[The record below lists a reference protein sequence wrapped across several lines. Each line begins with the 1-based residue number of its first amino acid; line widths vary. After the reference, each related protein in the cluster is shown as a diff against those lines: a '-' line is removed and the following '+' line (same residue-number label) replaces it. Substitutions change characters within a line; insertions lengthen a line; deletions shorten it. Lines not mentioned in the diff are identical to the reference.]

1 MSWFKLLG
9 HDLRCGLLR
18 WRYLVSILLFAIP
31 CFLFSRILHQIGI
44 QGSWI
49 DYMLYLFLGKEPIVR
64 NVTGERIDLPILWLL
79 VTSGCLF
86 INLDYLLKDL
96 TNAGQQIIIRSKSR
110 ASWYLSK
117 CIWNLG
123 SCVTYFIAAGITC
136 AIFTWA
142 TGAKLSAQNTTEL
155 SFMLFGFGISEQLTL
170 APTYAV
176 LASWVLPFLTMFA
189 LSMLQMTL
197 CLFTKPIT
205 SFVVCISQLV
215 LSVYLDSAFVLGNGA
230 MTIRSG
236 FAVENGVSPTVT
248 AIIAI
253 AVIIASIIT
262 VCMRFQRTDIL
273 SLEE

>member
-1 MSWFKLLG
+1 MNWFKLLR
-9 HDLRCGLLR
+9 HDIRCGLLR
-18 WRYLVSILLFAIP
+18 WRYLASVLLFAIP
-31 CFLFSRILHQIGI
+31 CFMFARILHQINI
-44 QGSWI
+44 QGSWM
-49 DYMLYLFLGKEPIVR
+49 DYMLYLFQGKEPIVR
-64 NVTGERIDLPILWLL
+64 ITTGERIDLPVLWLL

-117 CIWNLG
+117 CIWNLA
-123 SCVTYFIAAGITC
+123 SCVVYFMAAGITC

-142 TGAKLSAQNTTEL
+142 TGAQLSIQNTSEL

-170 APTYAV
+170 APTCAV
-176 LASWVLPFLTMFA
+176 LASCVLPFLTMFA

-197 CLFTKPIT
+197 CLFTKPII
-205 SFVVCISQLV
+205 SFVICISQLV
-215 LSVYLDSAFVLGNGA
+215 LSIYLGSAFVLGNGA

-236 FAVENGVSPTVT
+236 FAVENGVSPTIS
-248 AIIAI
+248 ALIAI
-253 AVIIASIIT
+253 VVIIASIIT
-262 VCMRFQRTDIL
+262 GCMRFQRTDIL

>member
-1 MSWFKLLG
+1 MNWFKLLR
-9 HDLRCGLLR
+9 HDIRCGLLR
-18 WRYLVSILLFAIP
+18 WRYLTSVLLFAIP
-31 CFLFSRILHQIGI
+31 CFMFARILHQTNI
-44 QGSWI
+44 QGSWM
-49 DYMLYLFLGKEPIVR
+49 DYMLYLFQGKEPIVR
-64 NVTGERIDLPILWLL
+64 ITTGERIDLPVLWLL

-117 CIWNLG
+117 CIWNLA
-123 SCVTYFIAAGITC
+123 SCVVYFMAAGITC

-142 TGAKLSAQNTTEL
+142 TGAQLSIQNTSEL

-170 APTYAV
+170 TPTYAV

-197 CLFTKPIT
+197 CLFTKPII

-230 MTIRSG
+230 MTIR
-236 FAVENGVSPTVT
+236 VS
-248 AIIAI
+248 A
-253 AVIIASIIT
+253 
-262 VCMRFQRTDIL
+262 
-273 SLEE
+273 

>member
-1 MSWFKLLG
+1 MNWFKLLR
-9 HDLRCGLLR
+9 HDICCGLLR
-18 WRYLVSILLFAIP
+18 WRYLVSVLLFAIP
-31 CFLFSRILHQIGI
+31 CFMFARILHQINI
-44 QGSWI
+44 QGSWM
-49 DYMLYLFLGKEPIVR
+49 DYMLYLFQGKEPIVR
-64 NVTGERIDLPILWLL
+64 ITTGERIDLPVLWLL

-123 SCVTYFIAAGITC
+123 SCAAYFISAGITC

-170 APTYAV
+170 TPTYAV

-197 CLFTKPIT
+197 CLFTKPII

-236 FAVENGVSPTVT
+236 FAVENGISPTVS
-248 AIIAI
+248 ALIAI
-253 AVIIASIIT
+253 AVIIACIIT
-262 VCMRFQRTDIL
+262 GCIRFQRTDIL